1 MNRESKQKQKEE
13 ARWQALIKK
22 LKDENEAKNAEEK
35 KPTNNKSD
43 PNKDKTSS
51 R

>member
-1 MNRESKQKQKEE
+1 MNRESKRKQE
-13 ARWQALIKK
+13 AEAQRQALIKK
-22 LKDENEAKNAEEK
+22 LQEENEAKNAEEK

-43 PNKDKTSS
+43 PNKDKTSA